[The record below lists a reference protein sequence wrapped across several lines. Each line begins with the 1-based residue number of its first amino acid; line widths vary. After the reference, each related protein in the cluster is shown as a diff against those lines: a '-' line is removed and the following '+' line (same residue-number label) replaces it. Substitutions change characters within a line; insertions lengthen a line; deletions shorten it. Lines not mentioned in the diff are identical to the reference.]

1 MKLTET
7 MQYMLLETARVR
19 LAVPMDG
26 NQARTFHALHRLD
39 LVEPVVNDGY
49 RITDKG
55 DALADELLNGGES

>member
-26 NQARTFHALHRLD
+26 NQARTFHALHRLG
-39 LVEPVVNDGY
+39 LVEGVNDGY

-55 DALADELLNGGES
+55 DALAARILAKESR